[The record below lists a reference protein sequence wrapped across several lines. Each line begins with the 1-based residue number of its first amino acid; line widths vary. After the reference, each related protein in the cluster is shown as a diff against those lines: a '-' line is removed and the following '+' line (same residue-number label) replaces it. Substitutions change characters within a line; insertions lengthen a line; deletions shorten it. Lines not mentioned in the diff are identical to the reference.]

1 VFSFTGENRITE
13 DNMTAEL
20 VPKPDI
26 QPPEYVTADKFDAF
40 RLEMRTELS
49 SLRQQLI
56 THETRL
62 TAAQDKQTGDIA
74 VITAMMEHEQQERKK
89 DIANLRTDF
98 ATMLEQLKAI
108 STGMTTL
115 ATSIA
120 GLQGS
125 MTNWQ
130 AVMEAQNR
138 EHDKLNQ
145 QMAEHA
151 RKFTDLERDVD
162 LVMSTGAANTAAID
176 SVKGALYGDPN
187 KPDAP
192 DSLYKMVAN
201 LSGQLTSSTQEHS
214 KLILSLMSQ
223 GQGVTTRLD
232 TIERQQIEQAEKW
245 KRRREQ
251 LQSMIVG
258 AATSKTS
265 KAGGLIGLLL
275 TSGLLLPQA
284 AESVHLLIEIV
295 LEMFK

>member
-1 VFSFTGENRITE
+1 
-13 DNMTAEL
+13 MTAEL
-20 VPKPDI
+20 LPKPDV

-49 SLRQQLI
+49 NLRQQLT

-62 TAAQDKQTGDIA
+62 TAAQDKQTGDIMQ
-74 VITAMMEHEQQERKK
+74 ITAMMQHEQQERKT

-98 ATMLEQLKAI
+98 ASMLDQLKAI

-130 AVMEAQNR
+130 SVMEAQNR

-145 QMAEHA
+145 QMADHN
-151 RKFTDLERDVD
+151 RKFTDIERDLD

-176 SVKGALYGDPN
+176 SFRGALYGDPN

-245 KRRREQ
+245 KRRRER
-251 LQSMIVG
+251 
-258 AATSKTS
+258 TKD
-265 KAGGLIGLLL
+265 LLL
-275 TSGLLLPQA
+275 TVVKSKPGAMGAGVTLLGIGTALFPQA